1 MDTGSFK
8 AWLSV
13 LAGLSDAQIEEAGVA
28 LIAAREAR
36 PGVEVS
42 CGPAALAAEGELLAR
57 IGQARQARQGCPH
70 CGGDEIGRWGRCRGK
85 PRYRCASCSR
95 TFTPLTG
102 TPLAGLHYPDRWG
115 LQADALMAGEARHAD
130 RHHRDQRAAH
140 RQPPDDERRRAEAQ
154 GDALQHAHRAQRL
167 HALERQRAVGGRSE
181 AKLYPGLNHADL
193 VASFS
198 PLFRAKAPVL
208 KDVTGFLR
216 RALDRDDE
224 TLA

>member
-8 AWLSV
+8 AWLSA

-28 LIAAREAR
+28 LMAAREAR
-36 PGVEVS
+36 SGVEVS
-42 CGPAALAAEGELLAR
+42 CGPLALAADGELLAR

-115 LQADALMAGEARHAD
+115 LQADALMAGETIAQAARRCGVHYTTAFRW
-130 RHHRDQRAAH
+130 RHRFLAALNQDKPA
-140 RQPPDDERRRAEAQ
+140 RLSGIVEA
-154 GDALQHAHRAQRL
+154 
-167 HALERQRAVGGRSE
+167 
-181 AKLYPGLNHADL
+181 
-193 VASFS
+193 
-198 PLFRAKAPVL
+198 
-208 KDVTGFLR
+208 
-216 RALDRDDE
+216 DE
-224 TLA
+224 TFILESFKGKRGGLKAGIGPYQRVMQ